1 MCHWDTKC
9 CNNSTSF
16 AASELN
22 WPWALHSPEFLF
34 ATLADTGWIHGIRV
48 GSYIKM
54 SHFRSCCDWCVSD
67 RNHDL
72 CRVVLHYI
80 YTDCE
85 ILWAKAVASR
95 MSLYGGLEWWDY
107 TTPIWRVLIGECDP
121 ILLMCLILCL
131 SVHAARLCTILHSK
145 VCTAWVTFT
154 SQSTPNMWWQ
164 GHADTLIG
172 ERTGSAI
179 VLCYLQEWFC
189 NTLLFVRW
197 QQETVSVTTAVA
209 GTWSLSPLLSQQYMH
224 RTYWRGCWW
233 TSYPFHTRTHWPPA
247 LTPIVVSQQCC
258 AWWYCSFTCQ
268 RFWGTE

>member
-9 CNNSTSF
+9 CNNSTSY
-16 AASELN
+16 SIWTELTLSTAQAL
-22 WPWALHSPEFLF
+22 PWISVRNTCRH
-34 ATLADTGWIHGIRV
+34 TGWMHGIRV

-54 SHFRSCCDWCVSD
+54 SRFRSCWDWCVSH

-72 CRVVLHYI
+72 CRVVLHYT

-107 TTPIWRVLIGECDP
+107 ITPIWRVLIYECDP

-154 SQSTPNMWWQ
+154 SQEYPK
-164 GHADTLIG
+164 H
-172 ERTGSAI
+172 
-179 VLCYLQEWFC
+179 
-189 NTLLFVRW
+189 
-197 QQETVSVTTAVA
+197 VTT
-209 GTWSLSPLLSQQYMH
+209 G
-224 RTYWRGCWW
+224 
-233 TSYPFHTRTHWPPA
+233 TRTHSDWWTYRLCHCA
-247 LTPIVVSQQCC
+247 LLSARGILQYS
-258 AWWYCSFTCQ
+258 AIS
-268 RFWGTE
+268 